1 MKLVDM
7 KVSEYLEVLKSNAP
21 APGGGSASALAAA
34 QGISLVAMVA
44 DLTIGREKYA
54 EYEKVC
60 IEARDEAL
68 ELYGKLSAAVDKDT
82 EAFNLV
88 SDAFKLPKGSDEEKV
103 ARSKAIAEATL
114 TATEVPFET
123 LMLCAEGLKIA
134 EKIVGKSNP
143 NAASDLGV
151 AALNLLTGLKGAWLN
166 VLINLPGVKDEAK
179 KEEFMTGRKRII
191 EGEATAARIYAEV
204 SAML

>member
-60 IEARDEAL
+60 IAARDEAL

-88 SDAFKLPKGSDEEKV
+88 SDAFKL
-103 ARSKAIAEATL
+103 
-114 TATEVPFET
+114 
-123 LMLCAEGLKIA
+123 
-134 EKIVGKSNP
+134 
-143 NAASDLGV
+143 
-151 AALNLLTGLKGAWLN
+151 
-166 VLINLPGVKDEAK
+166 
-179 KEEFMTGRKRII
+179 
-191 EGEATAARIYAEV
+191 
-204 SAML
+204 